1 MSHPQK
7 VFTAEEADQ
16 MLGTIISILEQLQGL
31 HHSILKTEQEI
42 QDASAKVN
50 AGNGYPIDEL
60 KEQIADMTEH
70 QMNLVQAFQSALEQ
84 LEQLGCLL
92 KDLTQGLVDFY
103 SLRDGELVFLC
114 WKLGEDRVRF
124 WHGVDTGYAD
134 RQPL

>member
-1 MSHPQK
+1 MSPPQK
-7 VFTAEEADQ
+7 IFTVEEADQ
-16 MLGTIISILEQLQGL
+16 MLSTIISILEQLQGL
-31 HHSILKTEQEI
+31 QHSILKTEQEI

-103 SLRDGELVFLC
+103 LLRDGELVFLC